1 METLSMKHDVS
12 FLLEELIP
20 HELSYFPHQNIEHPY
35 IDFDKFSS
43 NKIQSQQYI
52 IHRDN
57 YIKFISELG
66 PFARNQVVS
75 I

>member
-1 METLSMKHDVS
+1 MGTLSLKPDIS
-12 FLLEELIP
+12 YIPEELIP
-20 HELSYFPHQNIEHPY
+20 SKLRYLANQPIEYRYCNINTS
-35 IDFDKFSS
+35 DK
-43 NKIQSQQYI
+43 KRLHQYI

>member
-1 METLSMKHDVS
+1 MKPNIS
-12 FLLEELIP
+12 FLPKEIIP
-20 HELSYFPHQNIEHPY
+20 YKLRYLADQTIEYSYIE
-35 IDFDKFSS
+35 IDKFSY